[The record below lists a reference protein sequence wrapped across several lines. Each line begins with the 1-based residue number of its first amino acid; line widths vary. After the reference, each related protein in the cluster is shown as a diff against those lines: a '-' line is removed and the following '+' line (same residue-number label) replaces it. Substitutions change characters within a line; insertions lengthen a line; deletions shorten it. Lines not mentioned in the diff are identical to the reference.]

1 MAAQAAQEWPPKL
14 GDQAVLELASDWAL
28 SSGLVLRPPT
38 SSTDAAY
45 TRPGQSVI
53 HAPYA
58 LYPSAFPRKLFQQAM
73 DLQAVYNRLYADVT
87 VDDAF
92 LDKVIGGAVS
102 KVDEFQGRLYDIWKQ
117 VKKEGICQV
126 RFGCPR
132 MIQMAQSQVS
142 LTGTTPVAQPLA
154 LGLFRSDYLVHAP
167 ADLPP
172 SEHTIKQVEFN
183 TISAS
188 FASLSTRVGELHR
201 CVDRTHSGQTL
212 AVCSSS
218 GIHEH

>member
-28 SSGLVLRPPT
+28 SNGLVLRPPT
-38 SSTDAAY
+38 SSTEAAY

-73 DLQAVYNRLYADVT
+73 DLQAAYNRLYADVT

-117 VKKEGICQV
+117 VKKEGIRQV
-126 RFGCPR
+126 RLGCPR
-132 MIQMAQSQVS
+132 FDGAIPSFADRNGPRRAAPRTRTVPIRLPRACARRPPAKRAHHQAGRVQHHLGFVC
-142 LTGTTPVAQPLA
+142 LA
-154 LGLFRSDYLVHAP
+154 LDSRRRTAP
-167 ADLPP
+167 
-172 SEHTIKQVEFN
+172 V
-183 TISAS
+183 
-188 FASLSTRVGELHR
+188 R
-201 CVDRTHSGQTL
+201 
-212 AVCSSS
+212 
-218 GIHEH
+218 